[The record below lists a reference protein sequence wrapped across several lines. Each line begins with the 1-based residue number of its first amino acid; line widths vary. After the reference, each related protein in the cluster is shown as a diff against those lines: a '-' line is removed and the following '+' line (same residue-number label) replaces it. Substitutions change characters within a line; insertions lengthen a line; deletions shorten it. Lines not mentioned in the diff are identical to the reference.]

1 MTTRTS
7 GGWRARVPGAL
18 AVVSFA
24 VLLLASAT
32 EAQPR
37 VSYERTQGISPAY
50 EGWMENADGSYSIV
64 FGYMNRNWEEELHI
78 PVGPENYFSFVRP
91 GELDDLEVSGYPNAA
106 ADQGQPTYFLPR
118 RNRFI
123 FNVRVPPEFE
133 GGSQELVWTL
143 TANGYTERAYGSL
156 ARDYRIDNMV
166 MMSETG
172 SLGAGSS
179 NERIRS
185 NEPPV
190 LSLDGPR
197 EIRVRAGEPVRL
209 AATVTDDGIPGG
221 NPENPPTPLTPEQ
234 QLQRALNPPRRITV
248 GKVDGLH
255 LSWFVYR
262 GAGEDVQFD
271 PPQIKVWEDTRA
283 FANSPW
289 APSWTPPMIPEDNR
303 YVTDI
308 VFPEPGVYI
317 LRGRAH
323 DGGLFTDV
331 DVRVEVLGPAL

>member
-1 MTTRTS
+1 MYHMTTVAW
-7 GGWRARVPGAL
+7 GGWRGAL
-18 AVVSFA
+18 AALPFA
-24 VLLLASAT
+24 VLILATGA

-37 VSYERTQGISPAY
+37 VSYERSQGISPAY
-50 EGWMENADGSYSIV
+50 EGWILNEDGSYSIV
-64 FGYMNRNWEEELHI
+64 FGYMNRNWEEEIQI
-78 PVGPENYFSFVRP
+78 PVGPENYFTFVRP
-91 GELDDLEVSGYPNAA
+91 GELDDMERSGYRQAE

-123 FNVRVPPEFE
+123 FNVRVPPGFE
-133 GGSQELVWTL
+133 GGSQELVWTI
-143 TANGYTERAYGSL
+143 TANGSTERAYGSL
-156 ARDYRIDNMV
+156 ARDYKIDNMV

-185 NEPPV
+185 NQPPAF
-190 LSLDGPR
+190 SLDGPR

-221 NPENPPTPLTPEQ
+221 NPENPPAELTPAQRLE
-234 QLQRALNPPRRITV
+234 RALNEPRRITV

-262 GAGEDVQFD
+262 GAGEEVQFD

-289 APSWTPPMIPEDNR
+289 APSWTPPMIPADNR
-303 YVTDI
+303 YETTV
-308 VFPEPGVYI
+308 VFPVPGTYT

-323 DGGLFTDV
+323 DGGLFTDL
-331 DVRVEVLGPAL
+331 DVVVIVGPGTI